1 MIQLRASSFD
11 YITGRSS
18 VCSRFPSLGDSFSCS
33 RILIKLSGV
42 QGATYV
48 NSVAGRM
55 FCSNWRLPMSM
66 LSAHRNIHPKT
77 HSHTLVWCVIDNW
90 SFACCHSSATWRRQ
104 PGSGGTIPWS
114 YIGVTCVCVC
124 VCACVDSNV
133 CHCLMILLQPTLS
146 LSFLFLYSPSP
157 PTHTHTHTQTHTHTH
172 THIQTHTF
180 DASANQYV
188 QFWRNTA
195 SPWQPGLLSYGGESC
210 KAYSLVS
217 VPPSPLC
224 SVILWV
230 FCIFSSSSFF
240 FLRLDVNDP

>member
-1 MIQLRASSFD
+1 
-11 YITGRSS
+11 
-18 VCSRFPSLGDSFSCS
+18 
-33 RILIKLSGV
+33 
-42 QGATYV
+42 
-48 NSVAGRM
+48 M

-114 YIGVTCVCVC
+114 YTGVTCVCVC

-157 PTHTHTHTQTHTHTH
+157 PTHTHTHTHRHTHTHTH
-172 THIQTHTF
+172 TYRHTHLTPLRINMCNSGEILHHHGNR
-180 DASANQYV
+180 ASCPMEGRAAKPTV
-188 QFWRNTA
+188 WFLSHLLPSAA
-195 SPWQPGLLSYGGESC
+195 SFYE
-210 KAYSLVS
+210 
-217 VPPSPLC
+217 
-224 SVILWV
+224 
-230 FCIFSSSSFF
+230 FSAFF
-240 FLRLDVNDP
+240 FFFFFFFCVWMLMTRSRVAVNIPLLNSAALFVS